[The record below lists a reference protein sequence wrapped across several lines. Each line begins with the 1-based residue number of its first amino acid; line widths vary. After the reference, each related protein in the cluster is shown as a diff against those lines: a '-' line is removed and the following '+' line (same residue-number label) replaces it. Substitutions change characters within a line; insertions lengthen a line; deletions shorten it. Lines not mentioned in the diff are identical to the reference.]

1 MAFRKVRGK
10 TKNEWLPVTPS
21 TAIAAGALVT
31 FTGGKLVAAT
41 STTAAKDIAGVLKK
55 AITASDA
62 DYASDRKVAVE
73 VPIEPNVE
81 WEFTTSGLVAT
92 DIGVDVDLTDSVT
105 VDRSAS
111 AIGVVRPLRRLTAT
125 KGQGYVKISGNY

>member
-1 MAFRKVRGK
+1 MAFRKVKGK

-31 FTGGKLVAAT
+31 FSGGKLVAAGAA
-41 STTAAKDIAGVLKK
+41 TAAANLAGVLVK
-55 AITASDA
+55 AITASDS
-62 DYASDRKVAVE
+62 DYASDRKVAVQ
-73 VPIEPNVE
+73 VPMEKNVV
-81 WEFTTSGLVAT
+81 WEFATSGLVAT

-111 AIGVVRPLRRLTAT
+111 AIGVVRPTKRLSAT
-125 KGQGYVKISGNY
+125 KGQGYVKINGSY

>member
-1 MAFRKVRGK
+1 MAFRKVKGK

-31 FTGGKLVAAT
+31 FSSGKLVAAGAA
-41 STTAAKDIAGVLKK
+41 TAADDLAGVLVK
-55 AITASDA
+55 AITALDE
-62 DYASDRKVAVE
+62 DYADDRKVAVQ
-73 VPIEPNVE
+73 VPLQRNVV

-105 VDRSAS
+105 VDRSAT
-111 AIGVVRPLRRLTAT
+111 AIGVVRPTKRLSAT
-125 KGQGYVKISGNY
+125 KGQGFVKINGSY